1 VIAERLDWRLQFYGK
16 PGCPTLDLAVWNQQE
31 QRVFGECDGFRTFVA
46 GRIART
52 KPELLIVTNE
62 SFSQK
67 DGRGALITADAWTS
81 ALSRTLRTLG
91 RSAGHMVVLGD
102 TPVLDQSAP
111 ECLAA
116 HPDNVQTCS
125 TTQAAATARL
135 WNAADASAAAGS
147 GADYIP
153 VLPWLCS
160 ATCTAVIGNITVY
173 RNRFHLTGTYARM
186 LNGVLEEALLK
197 HFPSN
202 AVP

>member
-1 VIAERLDWRLQFYGK
+1 M
-16 PGCPTLDLAVWNQQE
+16 
-31 QRVFGECDGFRTFVA
+31 
-46 GRIART
+46 
-52 KPELLIVTNE
+52 TNE

-67 DGRGALITADAWTS
+67 DGRGSLITAGAWS
-81 ALSRTLRTLG
+81 AALGRTLRTLG
-91 RSAGHMVVLGD
+91 KSAGHVVVLGD

-116 HPDNVQTCS
+116 HQNDVQACS

-147 GADYIP
+147 GADYIS
-153 VLPWLCS
+153 VLPWLCT
-160 ATCTAVIGNITVY
+160 ATCTAVVGNVTVY
-173 RNRFHLTGTYARM
+173 RNRFHLSGTYARM
-186 LNGVLEEALLK
+186 LNGVLEDALLK